1 MTFFAPHRAS
11 LRWLPAC
18 LALAALPAGAQQRT
32 TLIELMNA
40 YRAAPHLCQGA
51 TLGPVA
57 PLLAHPALSNVQV
70 GSGTLLA
77 LAIERAGYAVAQAEA
92 IHVAGVSDPLRVMAS
107 IERSYCKTLL
117 NARFSHVGARR
128 DGENWLIVLAEPA
141 PPSAASRLPPSRE
154 AGLRILAAANRARAS
169 ARNCGAQAFEAAP
182 PLVWNEQLAAAA
194 LGHSADMAGQRYFSH
209 AGKDGRMV
217 GERALAAGYQWR
229 RVGENIAVG
238 QDSPD
243 EVVAGWLDSPGHC
256 ANLMDA
262 QLSEMGAGYAIN
274 HAGARAR
281 VYWTQVLA
289 EPVAPRDPVRQAATD
304 GVCCNAQ

>member
-1 MTFFAPHRAS
+1 MPPAPRPAAPSGFTRAR
-11 LRWLPAC
+11 LRWLAAS
-18 LALAALPAGAQQRT
+18 LALAALPAAAQPRT
-32 TLIELMNA
+32 TLIELINA
-40 YRAAPHLCQGA
+40 YRASAHPCLGV
-51 TLGPVA
+51 TMGPVP
-57 PLLAHPALSNVQV
+57 PLAAHPALSNVQV

-77 LAIERAGYAVAQAEA
+77 PAIERAGYKVAQAEA

-117 NARFSHVGARR
+117 NAQLSDVGARR
-128 DGENWLIVLAEPA
+128 TGDSWLIVLAQPA

-154 AGLRILAAANRARAS
+154 AGLRIMEAANRARAS
-169 ARNCGAQAFEAAP
+169 ARNCGAQPFEAAP
-182 PLVWNEQLAAAA
+182 PLVWNEQLAGAA
-194 LGHSADMAGQRYFSH
+194 LGHSGDMARKRYFSH

-217 GERALAAGYQWR
+217 GERAQAAGYQWR

-262 QLSEMGAGYAIN
+262 QLSEMGAAYAIN
-274 HAGARAR
+274 HSGESAR

-289 EPVAPRDPVRQAATD
+289 DPVTPADPARQ
-304 GVCCNAQ
+304 

>member
-1 MTFFAPHRAS
+1 MTFFTPHTAT
-11 LRWLPAC
+11 LRWLLAS
-18 LALAALPAGAQQRT
+18 LALATAPAAAQQRN
-32 TLIELMNA
+32 TLIELINA
-40 YRAAPHLCQGA
+40 YRAAPHPCQGG

-57 PLLAHPALSNVQV
+57 PLLAHPALSKVQV

-77 LAIERAGYAVAQAEA
+77 PAIERAGYPVAQADA
-92 IHVAGVSDPLRVMAS
+92 IHVAGVSDPVRVMAS

-117 NARFSHVGARR
+117 SARFAHVGARR
-128 DGENWLIVLAEPA
+128 SGDSWLIVLAQPA

-154 AGLRILAAANRARAS
+154 AGLRILEAANRARAS

-182 PLVWNEQLAAAA
+182 PLVWNEELAAAA
-194 LGHSADMAGQRYFSH
+194 QGHSADMAGKRYFSH

-217 GERALAAGYQWR
+217 DERALAAGYNWR

-238 QDSPD
+238 QESPD

-262 QLSEMGAGYAIN
+262 QLSDMGAGYAIH
-274 HAGARAR
+274 HAGERAR

-289 EPVAPRDPVRQAATD
+289 DPVAPLDPAR
-304 GVCCNAQ
+304 